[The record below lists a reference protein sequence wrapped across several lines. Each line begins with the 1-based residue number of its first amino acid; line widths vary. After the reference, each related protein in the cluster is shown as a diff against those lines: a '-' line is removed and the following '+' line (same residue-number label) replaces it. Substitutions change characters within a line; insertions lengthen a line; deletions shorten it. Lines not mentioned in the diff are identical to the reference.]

1 MDETV
6 LGHLRKAR
14 AALLEE
20 RETGK
25 GSRELSVTLTL
36 IDTAILWRQ
45 QDLTLKLPAVNE
57 VAHGCRTCADCEGQD
72 HHLMPD
78 CDDETG
84 EPIMACKHCDFQR
97 AMTED
102 DVLD

>member
-1 MDETV
+1 MDDSV
-6 LGHLRKAR
+6 LGHLREAR

-20 RETGK
+20 REDGK
-25 GSRELSVTLTL
+25 GSRELSVALTE

-45 QDLTLKLPAVNE
+45 QDLTLKLLPVKE
-57 VAHGCRTCADCEGQD
+57 KYGCRTCADCEGQD
-72 HHLMPD
+72 HHLIPD
-78 CDDETG
+78 CDETG